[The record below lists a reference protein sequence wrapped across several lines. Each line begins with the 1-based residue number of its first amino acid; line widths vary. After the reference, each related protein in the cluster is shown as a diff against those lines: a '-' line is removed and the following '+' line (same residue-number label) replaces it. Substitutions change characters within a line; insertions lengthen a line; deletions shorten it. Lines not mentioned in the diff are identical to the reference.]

1 MWHTIQQQVKKL
13 LDAQNGLHSAFD
25 WQGATI
31 KGVRTTLRREDVAT
45 DAGLFGYYSFSV
57 ICSALDFEGKTLPR
71 PRLDKL
77 TIDGKAMR
85 VLAVERDSVNACIK
99 IHLGDDLA

>member
-1 MWHTIQQQVKKL
+1 MWHIIQKQVKQL
-13 LDAQNGLHSAFD
+13 LEAQTGLHSVFD
-25 WQGATI
+25 WQGASI

-45 DAGLFGYYSFSV
+45 DAGLLGYYSYSV
-57 ICSALDFEGKTLPR
+57 ICSALDFEGKQLPR

-85 VLAVERDSVNACIK
+85 VLAVERDSANACIK